1 MSALIFPGHSF
12 PVRNDISY
20 AKQEFGRHIL
30 NGLNFNK
37 KQWQT
42 SKQPILPS
50 FVKRT
55 EKKLPMIAW
64 ETSLFNGCTHTHT
77 HTRALDTERDLQS
90 RFGREKTHQK
100 V

>member
-1 MSALIFPGHSF
+1 MWWCTMSTLIFPGHSF

-42 SKQPILPS
+42 SKQPIIPS

-55 EKKLPMIAW
+55 EKTAND
-64 ETSLFNGCTHTHT
+64 SLRDVFIQWMYTHTHP
-77 HTRALDTERDLQS
+77 H
-90 RFGREKTHQK
+90 
-100 V
+100 